1 MEIHEPK
8 GYSIIR
14 CEHEE
19 FFKNV
24 DDKFESIY
32 DQNELIL
39 RPPTI
44 LSENEKAKLKSL
56 NENFRLNF
64 ALYQLVYFNNEV
76 VGWSWGF
83 QDTRESFYMV
93 NSAILPNHRRQGLY
107 KILLDQTVKIL
118 SEAGFQKIW
127 SRHSMTNNSIIIPKL
142 KKGFYI
148 TGTELNDTF
157 GALVQLTYYVNKTRE
172 KVLDFRVGHLRPDDE
187 LKKLFKL

>member
-8 GYSIIR
+8 GYSIKR
-14 CEHEE
+14 CESDE

-24 DDKFESIY
+24 EDKFESIY

-39 RPPTI
+39 RPPAI
-44 LSENEKAKLKSL
+44 LSDGEKLKLKSL

-64 ALYQLVYFNNEV
+64 ALYQLVYFNNDV

-93 NSAILPNHRRQGLY
+93 NSAVLPDHRKKGLY
-107 KILLDQTVKIL
+107 KILLDQTIKIL
-118 SEAGFQKIW
+118 SESGFQKIW

-172 KVLDFRVGHLRPDDE
+172 KVLDFRAGHLRPDDE